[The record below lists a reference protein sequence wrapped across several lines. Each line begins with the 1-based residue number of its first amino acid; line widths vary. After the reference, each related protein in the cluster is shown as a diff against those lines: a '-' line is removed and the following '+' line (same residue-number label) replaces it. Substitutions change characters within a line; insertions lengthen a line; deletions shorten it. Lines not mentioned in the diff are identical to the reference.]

1 MNRKANCHKEN
12 GGLKCCPFRVL
23 RAEHPPVLRGHGTTV
38 TEQFYECLGEN
49 CVAYHNGVCLRMI
62 DKEDMGGC
70 G

>member
-12 GGLKCCPFRVL
+12 GDLKCCPFRVL
-23 RAEHPPVLRGHGTTV
+23 RAEHPPVLRGHGATV